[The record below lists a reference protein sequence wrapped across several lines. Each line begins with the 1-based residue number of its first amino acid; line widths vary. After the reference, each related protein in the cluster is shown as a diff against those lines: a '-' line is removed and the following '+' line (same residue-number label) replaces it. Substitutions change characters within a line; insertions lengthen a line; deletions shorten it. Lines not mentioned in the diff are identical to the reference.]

1 MAKDHSPLRHRRVLL
16 PRTKMER
23 IEFLSTSDL
32 ADANLSPRELLRVR
46 SLRMEQDRLHASMKV
61 TVREIEEIDKKLMLG
76 LASAKRTPSG

>member
-1 MAKDHSPLRHRRVLL
+1 
-16 PRTKMER
+16 MER

-76 LASAKRTPSG
+76 LASAKRTPSR